1 MNRIS
6 QKPWDSA
13 ILTARQPL
21 APQTLKLPMQI
32 GANWFRAC
40 VGLRLP
46 SLPPK
51 VVAWSASVELRCPW
65 SAMFLQLELR
75 ARALCTAQGLD
86 ASRALRPPPRAYQRG
101 RTSIQNWTHIL
112 QIPIQVTKAAFHYTT
127 ITILACLCLCLL
139 AKEAAAHVGL
149 GPLTKMLVCGCNDT
163 KPPTL
168 LAGHYSGTQK
178 CDCLGGQER
187 SEQICRPVTAI
198 KKLSTAPTASFGE

>member
-1 MNRIS
+1 MGQRNLDG
-6 QKPWDSA
+6 QA
-13 ILTARQPL
+13 TL

-75 ARALCTAQGLD
+75 ARARCAPRRVLMHRGPCGLLLEPT
-86 ASRALRPPPRAYQRG
+86 SEE

-127 ITILACLCLCLL
+127 VTILACLCLCLL

-168 LAGHYSGTQK
+168 RAGHYSGTQK

-187 SEQICRPVTAI
+187 GEQICRPVTAI